1 MKLRKTATAHH
12 IALALAIVIPFFLSG
27 SYFFIGY
34 VNIDAT
40 LQTEAEANAL
50 FASQII
56 HANPDYWQFEQ
67 IRLQEFLSRRLIKTH
82 NEIRRIVD
90 LNNAMVAE
98 HRDHLEYPFMM
109 RSHDLYDSGR
119 VVAKLEII
127 RSLRPLLWNTLLV
140 GIVGYLLTLAI
151 YWSVKIFILDRRQQA
166 EESLLE
172 SEEKYRLLV
181 SKLPA
186 LVFKGYADWVVDFF
200 DDKIEALTGYS
211 KAEFDSRR
219 LKWSEVIQSEDL
231 SSVKDAFI
239 QALRT
244 NQSYVREYRIKAKDG
259 GTLWLQEKGQII
271 RHQDGKIDYISG
283 VFFDITERKI
293 FEEERLT
300 FSKMESLGVLA
311 GGIAHDFNNILT
323 VILGN
328 INLAMLDLPV
338 EYGGQEILT
347 EAEKA
352 CFQAQSLARQLLTF
366 AKGGA
371 PIKELVAI
379 EPLIRESVTFACR
392 GSAVRGEFT
401 LPDNLW
407 ALEVDPGQINQV
419 FRNLII
425 NAIQAM
431 PGGGTIKIQA
441 ENLVLAAESDL
452 PLSPGKYVKISLQ
465 DQGGGMPAGY
475 LAKIFDPYFTT
486 KQKGSGLGLATSYFI
501 LKNHHGHIA
510 VESKPRVGT
519 TFTLYLPAV
528 DQKISPSSEAK
539 MKLYSGKGKI
549 LVMDDEDLVREV
561 VGKMVA
567 YLGYEANLAR
577 DGAEAISIFTEAQ
590 KSGQPFDAVILDLT
604 VPGGMGGKETI
615 ENLLKID
622 PKVKAIASSG
632 YSDDPVMAEFHK
644 YGFSAIIPK
653 PYRVMEAGKILHD
666 IIANKEDAPG

>member
-1 MKLRKTATAHH
+1 MKLRKTKTAHH
-12 IALALAIVIPFFLSG
+12 IALALAIVIPIFLSL
-27 SYFFIGY
+27 SYFSIGY
-34 VNIDAT
+34 VNLDAT

-67 IRLQEFLSRRLIKTH
+67 IRLVEFLARRLIKTH

-90 LNNAMVAE
+90 LNNATVAE
-98 HRDHLEYPFMM
+98 HRDQVEYPFMM
-109 RSHDLYDSGR
+109 RSHNLYDSGR
-119 VVAKLEII
+119 VVAKLEIV
-127 RSLRPLLWNTLLV
+127 RSFRPLLWNTLLV
-140 GIVGYLLTLAI
+140 AISGYLLTFAI

-186 LVFKGYADWVVDFF
+186 LVFKGYADWTVDFF

-211 KAEFDSRR
+211 KAEFDARR
-219 LKWSEVIQSEDL
+219 LKWSEVILPEDL
-231 SSVKDAFI
+231 PSVKDAFI

-244 NQSYVREYRIKAKDG
+244 NQSYVREYRIQAKDG
-259 GTLWLQEKGQII
+259 GILWIQEKGQII
-271 RHQDGKIDYISG
+271 RHQDGRIDYISG
-283 VFFDITERKI
+283 IFFDITERNI
-293 FEEERLT
+293 VEAERLI

-328 INLAMLDLPV
+328 INLAMLDLPK
-338 EYGGQEILT
+338 EYGCQEILT

-352 CFQAQSLARQLLTF
+352 CFQAQNLARQLLTF

-379 EPLIRESVTFACR
+379 GPLIRESVAFACR

-419 FRNLII
+419 FQNLII

-431 PGGGTIKIQA
+431 PGGGTLKIQA

-452 PLSPGKYVKISLQ
+452 PLSPGRYVKISLQ

-510 VESKPRVGT
+510 VESKLGVGT
-519 TFTLYLPAV
+519 TFTIYLPAV
-528 DQKISPSSEAK
+528 DRKVSRPPEVEI
-539 MKLYSGKGKI
+539 KLYSGKGKV

-561 VGKMVA
+561 VGKMVV
-567 YLGYEANLAR
+567 YLQCR
-577 DGAEAISIFTEAQ
+577 
-590 KSGQPFDAVILDLT
+590 
-604 VPGGMGGKETI
+604 
-615 ENLLKID
+615 
-622 PKVKAIASSG
+622 
-632 YSDDPVMAEFHK
+632 
-644 YGFSAIIPK
+644 
-653 PYRVMEAGKILHD
+653 
-666 IIANKEDAPG
+666 

>member
-1 MKLRKTATAHH
+1 MKLRKIKTAHQ
-12 IALALAIVIPFFLSG
+12 IALALALVIPLFLSG

-34 VNIDAT
+34 VNLDAT
-40 LQTEAEANAL
+40 LQTEADANAL

-56 HANPDYWQFEQ
+56 HANPDYWRFEQ

-90 LNNAMVAE
+90 LNNALVAE
-98 HRDHLEYPFMM
+98 HRDQVAYPVMM
-109 RSHDLYDSGR
+109 RSHNLYDSGR

-127 RSLRPLLWNTLLV
+127 RSFRPLLWNTLLV
-140 GIVGYLLTLAI
+140 AISGYLLTFGI
-151 YWSVKIFILDRRQQA
+151 YWSVKVCILDRRQQA

-186 LVFKGYADWVVDFF
+186 LVFKGYADWTIDFF
-200 DDKIEALTGYS
+200 DDKIEAFAGYS
-211 KAEFDSRR
+211 KAEFDSRH

-231 SSVKDAFI
+231 SSVKGTFI

-259 GTLWLQEKGQII
+259 GILWIQEKGQII
-271 RHQDGKIDYISG
+271 RHPDGKIDYISG
-283 VFFDITERKI
+283 VFFDITERRI
-293 FEEERLT
+293 FDEERLI

-338 EYGGQEILT
+338 DSGGQKILT

-352 CFQAQSLARQLLTF
+352 CFQAQNLARQLLTF

-371 PIKELVAI
+371 PITELVAI

-407 ALEVDPGQINQV
+407 TLEVDPGQITQV
-419 FRNLII
+419 FQNLII

-441 ENLVLAAESDL
+441 ENLVLAAASDL
-452 PLSPGKYVKISLQ
+452 PLSAGRYVKISLQ

-501 LKNHHGHIA
+501 IKNHRGHIA
-510 VESKPRVGT
+510 VESKLRVGT
-519 TFTLYLPAV
+519 TFTIYLPAV
-528 DQKISPSSEAK
+528 DRKVSRPPEVK

-549 LVMDDEDLVREV
+549 LVMDDEDLVRDV
-561 VGKMVA
+561 VGKMVV

-577 DGAEAISIFTEAQ
+577 DGAEAISIFAEAQ

-604 VPGGMGGKETI
+604 VPGGMGGKEAM

-666 IIANKEDAPG
+666 IIAKKADAPG

>member
-1 MKLRKTATAHH
+1 M
-12 IALALAIVIPFFLSG
+12 
-27 SYFFIGY
+27 
-34 VNIDAT
+34 
-40 LQTEAEANAL
+40 
-50 FASQII
+50 
-56 HANPDYWQFEQ
+56 
-67 IRLQEFLSRRLIKTH
+67 
-82 NEIRRIVD
+82 
-90 LNNAMVAE
+90 
-98 HRDHLEYPFMM
+98 
-109 RSHDLYDSGR
+109 
-119 VVAKLEII
+119 
-127 RSLRPLLWNTLLV
+127 
-140 GIVGYLLTLAI
+140 GYLLTFAI

-166 EESLLE
+166 EDSLLE

-186 LVFKGYADWVVDFF
+186 LVFKGYADWAVDFF

-231 SSVKDAFI
+231 PSVKDAFI

-244 NQSYVREYRIKAKDG
+244 NQSYVREYRIQAKDG
-259 GTLWLQEKGQII
+259 RILWIQEKGQII
-271 RHQDGKIDYISG
+271 RHPNGRIDYISG
-283 VFFDITERKI
+283 VFFDITERNI
-293 FEEERLT
+293 VEEERLI

-338 EYGGQEILT
+338 DSGGQEILT

-352 CFQAQSLARQLLTF
+352 CFQAQNLARQLLTF

-379 EPLIRESVTFACR
+379 GPLLRESATFACR
-392 GSAVRGEFT
+392 GSAVRGDFT

-419 FRNLII
+419 FQNLII

-431 PGGGTIKIQA
+431 PGSGTIKIQA
-441 ENLVLAAESDL
+441 ENLVLPAESDL
-452 PLSPGKYVKISLQ
+452 PLSAGRYVKISFQ

-501 LKNHHGHIA
+501 IKNHHGHIA
-510 VESKPRVGT
+510 VESKLRVGT
-519 TFTLYLPAV
+519 TFTIYLPAV
-528 DQKISPSSEAK
+528 DRKISPSPEVI

-549 LVMDDEDLVREV
+549 LVMDDED
-561 VGKMVA
+561 
-567 YLGYEANLAR
+567 
-577 DGAEAISIFTEAQ
+577 
-590 KSGQPFDAVILDLT
+590 
-604 VPGGMGGKETI
+604 
-615 ENLLKID
+615 
-622 PKVKAIASSG
+622 
-632 YSDDPVMAEFHK
+632 
-644 YGFSAIIPK
+644 
-653 PYRVMEAGKILHD
+653 
-666 IIANKEDAPG
+666 